1 MTSHDLKDLLQ
12 TMAADGTDRVS
23 VDEQTLIPRI
33 RSRRRRRTGIAAAI
47 AASTAVVVAA
57 GAYAVLPGSEEPPA
71 AAPAPVRPTV
81 TLAPDGVRGFAC
93 GGALTSALA
102 GDPALRFDPATPVA
116 TRDATGRRLRMEFK
130 LTNTSDKSLDL
141 FGTPYGPWV
150 VVVKDGI
157 VVGGTSGEA
166 QPGKSWPLTPG
177 QTVSLESGFS
187 AYRCTPGAAEGT
199 EPLAPGSYQVYA
211 YKDFT
216 HNTDTGRDKVIAA
229 GGPWTVELK

>member
-57 GAYAVLPGSEEPPA
+57 GAYAVLPGNEETPPA
-71 AAPAPVRPTV
+71 AAPAKPTV
-81 TLAPDGVRGFAC
+81 TISPGDVRGFAC
-93 GGALTSALA
+93 GSSLTSSLA
-102 GDPALRFDPATPVA
+102 GDPSLRFDPAAPVA
-116 TRDATGRRLRMEFK
+116 TRTANDRALQMEFK
-130 LTNTSDKSLDL
+130 LTNTSDKTLNL

-166 QPGKSWPLTPG
+166 QPGKGWPLAPG
-177 QTVSLESGFS
+177 QTVTMESGFD
-187 AYRCTPGAAEGT
+187 ANRCTRDGSERT
-199 EPLAPGSYQVYA
+199 EPLTPGSYQVYA
-211 YKDFT
+211 YKDFR
-216 HNTDTGRDKVIAA
+216 HNTDTA
-229 GGPWTVELK
+229 GTT

>member
-57 GAYAVLPGSEEPPA
+57 GAYAVLPGNEETPPA
-71 AAPAPVRPTV
+71 AAPVKPTV
-81 TLAPDGVRGFAC
+81 TLTPGGAPAMSAC
-93 GGALTSALA
+93 GSSLTSPLA
-102 GDPALRFDPATPVA
+102 GDPSLRFDPATPVA
-116 TRDATGRRLRMEFK
+116 TRDTTGRTLRLDFK
-130 LTNTSDKSLDL
+130 LTNTSDRAQNL

-157 VVGGTSGEA
+157 VVGGTSGEPD
-166 QPGKSWPLTPG
+166 PGKAWPLAAGRSVTMDTAFDASRCPG
-177 QTVSLESGFS
+177 FG
-187 AYRCTPGAAEGT
+187 
-199 EPLAPGSYQVYA
+199 PLAPGTYQLYA

-216 HNTDTGRDKVIAA
+216 QKTGAGRDKVIAA

>member
-33 RSRRRRRTGIAAAI
+33 RSRRRRRTGITAAI

-57 GAYAVLPGSEEPPA
+57 GAYAVLPGNEEPPPA
-71 AAPAPVRPTV
+71 AAPVKPTV
-81 TLAPDGVRGFAC
+81 TMTPGRGFAC
-93 GGALTSALA
+93 GSSLTASLA
-102 GDPALRFDPATPVA
+102 SDPSLRFDPAAPVL
-116 TRDATGRRLRMEFK
+116 TREANGRMLRLDFK

-157 VVGGTSGEA
+157 VVGGTSGEN
-166 QPGKSWPLTPG
+166 QPGKGWPLTPG
-177 QTVSLESGFS
+177 QSVSMESEFP
-187 AYRCTPGAAEGT
+187 ANRCTVDGSLGT

-211 YKDFT
+211 YKDFMGKA
-216 HNTDTGRDKVIAA
+216 NADREDVIAA